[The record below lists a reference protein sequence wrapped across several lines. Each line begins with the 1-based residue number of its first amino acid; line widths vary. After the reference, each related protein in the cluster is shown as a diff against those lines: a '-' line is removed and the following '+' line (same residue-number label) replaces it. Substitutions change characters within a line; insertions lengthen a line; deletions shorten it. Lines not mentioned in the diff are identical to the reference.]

1 MRISFSAPTNKCFC
15 EEQEEFLIF
24 FFNLILF
31 FSQYKYYMA
40 AEISFLFLN
49 LYKLSNNTWS
59 FKELMLLSPIA
70 NVKAVWSD

>member
-1 MRISFSAPTNKCFC
+1 
-15 EEQEEFLIF
+15 
-24 FFNLILF
+24 
-31 FSQYKYYMA
+31 MA